1 MYKIDNFLFGL
12 VIGAIVPVIFI
23 YFFNYLFLS
32 YFKAEVKEDTIYVL
46 SVLFNFLIFRLY
58 MINMNMD
65 KTGRG
70 ILLSTFIHAF
80 IYIYLFFL

>member
-12 VIGAIVPVIFI
+12 VLGAIVPVIFI

-46 SVLFNFLIFRLY
+46 SVLFNF
-58 MINMNMD
+58 
-65 KTGRG
+65 
-70 ILLSTFIHAF
+70 
-80 IYIYLFFL
+80 